1 MNDSSTKTYL
11 FMKPLNREERN
22 RAFYRFLL
30 FFLITVGL
38 IVTVV
43 FFSIDIPIREGRQI
57 RKQMFA
63 MQNER
68 AVTDS
73 FNTAMKEAVKEL
85 EKFNLKAESPTAIRQ
100 RVEFRANE
108 MDQLLKSI
116 PNGENSV
123 YALMIRNIRDLS
135 EAKAKLSSLGQ

>member
-1 MNDSSTKTYL
+1 
-11 FMKPLNREERN
+11 MKPLNREERN
-22 RAFYRFLL
+22 RAFFRFLA
-30 FFLITVGL
+30 FFLVTVGL
-38 IVTVV
+38 IVAVF
-43 FFSIDIPIREGRQI
+43 FFSIDIPLREGREI

-73 FNTAMKEAVKEL
+73 FNTAMKEAMKEL
-85 EKFNLKAESPTAIRQ
+85 DKFNLKAETPTAIRQ
-100 RVEFRANE
+100 RVEFRIIE

-123 YALMIRNIRDLS
+123 YALMIRNVRDLN